1 MGYPVDERHG
11 LTLAF
16 TDFHLLPEMLARVPG
31 SQGPGI
37 PRSWHRLL
45 SEFDYNMDHLEN
57 DEDADLEDDQ
67 MELAM
72 DAWRLAIGLELVS
85 EEGLT
90 RKGIDL
96 AQLAEEPREDRT
108 ADNTRFLRETL
119 AEQILECYLG
129 ESISIATVLQEG
141 AKRVADSQWAEY
153 CPGLLLI
160 EVQALIGLSH
170 REPKRFVSWSHDP
183 DDLVAARTEA
193 MRVYGMPG
201 ADLDVFEAMLDDPDQ
216 AARLQDRVD
225 HADAVTYFYYQ
236 KLELS
241 GMTIAEVRST
251 AMLLTFAGLLEER
264 FSLGPVHCLT
274 APSER

>member
-37 PRSWHRLL
+37 PRSWHRLP
-45 SEFDYNMDHLEN
+45 SEFDYNMDHLED
-57 DEDADLEDDQ
+57 DEDGDLKDVQ
-67 MELAM
+67 MELAR

-96 AQLAEEPREDRT
+96 ARLAVKPREDRT
-108 ADNTRFLRETL
+108 GDNTRFLRETL
-119 AEQILECYLG
+119 AEQILECYLR
-129 ESISIATVLQEG
+129 ESVSIATVLQEG
-141 AKRVADSQWAEY
+141 AERVADSQWAEY

-160 EVQALIGLSH
+160 EVQALIELSH
-170 REPKRFVSWSHDP
+170 RESERFVSWSHDP

-193 MRVYGMPG
+193 MRVYGRRG
-201 ADLDVFEAMLDDPDQ
+201 ADLDVYEAMLDDQ
-216 AARLQDRVD
+216 EHAARP
-225 HADAVTYFYYQ
+225 
-236 KLELS
+236 S
-241 GMTIAEVRST
+241 GP
-251 AMLLTFAGLLEER
+251 G
-264 FSLGPVHCLT
+264 
-274 APSER
+274 